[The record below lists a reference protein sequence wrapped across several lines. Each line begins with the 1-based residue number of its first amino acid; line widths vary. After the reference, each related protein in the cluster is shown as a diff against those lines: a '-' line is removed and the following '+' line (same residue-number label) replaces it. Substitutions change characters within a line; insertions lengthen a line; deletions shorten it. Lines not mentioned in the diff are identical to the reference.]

1 MKKFFYFLIIFFT
14 NLNSL
19 QAGQTTEKGE
29 LSILT
34 GFLKPEIIIECFQ
47 RGGPEDKIIFKVGFN
62 KRSMF
67 KSWVV
72 HLNSN
77 NKNDIYP
84 GNNEDFSHSLDFL
97 TNDKDQKF
105 YIWTDFR
112 TYKDNVDIF
121 SLYMMIYNNED
132 LKSDSNKYFEI
143 NHGIWTLDSSM
154 ISQDLSKNLLSSL
167 DDLRVLTINSSIYEF
182 ESKFLKHRQYKSEMY
197 RKMIQFEPK
206 KMNFFKCKKV
216 KQ

>member
-1 MKKFFYFLIIFFT
+1 
-14 NLNSL
+14 
-19 QAGQTTEKGE
+19 
-29 LSILT
+29 
-34 GFLKPEIIIECFQ
+34 
-47 RGGPEDKIIFKVGFN
+47 
-62 KRSMF
+62 
-67 KSWVV
+67 
-72 HLNSN
+72 
-77 NKNDIYP
+77 
-84 GNNEDFSHSLDFL
+84 
-97 TNDKDQKF
+97 
-105 YIWTDFR
+105 
-112 TYKDNVDIF
+112 
-121 SLYMMIYNNED
+121 MMIYNNED